1 MDNKTRDR
9 IIDEVLSIK
18 RNYNCTFDEIKQ
30 LIEVEENRVVIPTE
44 IRLDKGDKYYYIASD
59 CKVEEAH
66 NENRVMDYCRFD
78 IHNAYPNDAFPKMI
92 AQQYKALLLKNWF
105 KWNSND
111 RDYEPTVTEKERG
124 YYVSCD
130 KKGFVVEGAIPG
142 SFSENEV
149 YFSTYDMAQEC
160 ADWLNDLFHS
170 KSSNE

>member
-9 IIDEVLSIK
+9 IIDDVLSIK

-30 LIEVEENRVVIPTE
+30 LIEDEKNRIIIPIE
-44 IRLDKGDKYYYIASD
+44 IRLDKGDKYYYVASD
-59 CKVEEAH
+59 GKVEEIH

-78 IHNAYPNDAFPKMI
+78 FHNAYPNDTFPKKI
-92 AQQYKALLLKNWF
+92 AQQYKVLLLKNWF

-111 RDYEPTVTEKERG
+111 RNYELIVSEKERSF
-124 YYVSCD
+124 YVTCD
-130 KKGFVVEGAIPG
+130 KKGFLVGTIMPG

-149 YFSTYDMAQEC
+149 YFSTYDTAQEC

-170 KSSNE
+170 KNSNE